1 MPRMYTGLWFVVCGL
16 WFLTLPSTLYA
27 HPSSLNPLPSTLE
40 SRLHEVCLML
50 SNTPPPSDSMF
61 TSEFL
66 QKVPPMQLRMG
77 LVQLM
82 SKAGKCTSIKMVST
96 TSEYSGKAEAV
107 SDSGYIYPITITIE
121 SQPPHKISGLFI
133 SAPVKQV
140 ATLDSVVASL
150 SALEG
155 TTSLCVT
162 DLTSGRVL
170 AAKDTALYLPIG
182 STFKLYILGE
192 MARSIDVGTHQWNEV
207 VTLDSNQYSLPSGVM
222 HTWPHGAP
230 VTLHTL
236 ASQMISISD
245 NTATDILLHH
255 LGRGMV
261 ENVQKTMGHSKP
273 ELNVPFLST
282 HEMFLMKFTG
292 GGSPAR
298 TYAALDGRQKAR
310 YLKSTVSSLS
320 LDSVAFVDTPVLPD
334 SVEWFARTTDLCRA
348 MDWLRKASIQP
359 YGIPVRGILG
369 INQGVDV
376 DTKVWKTIGYKGGSE
391 PGVLNM
397 TYLLEHKNGR
407 WYSLSCSWLRRDK
420 DVDLVEF
427 AGIVTQAIR
436 VLGTQAP

>member
-1 MPRMYTGLWFVVCGL
+1 
-16 WFLTLPSTLYA
+16 
-27 HPSSLNPLPSTLE
+27 
-40 SRLHEVCLML
+40 
-50 SNTPPPSDSMF
+50 MF
-61 TSEFL
+61 TAEFL
-66 QKVPPMQLRMG
+66 KKVPPVQLRMG
-77 LVQLM
+77 LVGLM
-82 SKAGKCTSIKMVST
+82 QKAGTCRSIRMVST

-121 SQPPHKISGLFI
+121 PQPPHKISGLFI
-133 SAPVKQV
+133 STPVKQL

-150 SALEG
+150 GALEG

-162 DLTSGRVL
+162 DLTSGRIL
-170 AAKDTALYLPIG
+170 AAKDTARYLPIG

-245 NTATDILLHH
+245 NTATDILLNH
-255 LGRGMV
+255 LGRGRV
-261 ENVQKTMGHSKP
+261 ETTQKLMGHSKH

-282 HEMFLMKFTG
+282 RELFLMKYTG

-298 TYAALDGRQKAR
+298 MYASLDARQKTR
-310 YLKSTVSSLS
+310 YLKSTVSSIS

-348 MDWLRKASIQP
+348 MDWLRKASVQP
-359 YGIPVRGILG
+359 YGHPVLGILG
-369 INQGVDV
+369 INDGVDV
-376 DTKVWKTIGYKGGSE
+376 DTKIWKTIGYKGGSE

-397 TYLLEHKNGR
+397 TYLLEHTNGR
-407 WYSLSCSWLRRDK
+407 WYALSCSWMRTDQ
-420 DVDLVEF
+420 DVDLATF
-427 AGIVTQAIR
+427 AGIVEQAIR
-436 VLGTQAP
+436 VLGASAP